1 MKKMYSKPQMEVISV
16 SVAGMLANS
25 NSITGPEGTSYGGV
39 DEDGSITPSTR
50 RHQGVWDDDEEDW
63 EEDF

>member
-39 DEDGSITPSTR
+39 DEDGSITPLHPPSPR
-50 RHQGVWDDDEEDW
+50 RLG
-63 EEDF
+63 